1 MTLTVNKKDVILD
14 RLETLTVEQ
23 QDAVLEFIEF
33 LRYKAQKQEE
43 QVEEKQ
49 PISAYEAAQEFAGC
63 VDFGPGDLATNKKY
77 LKEIWR
83 SPCLALVSMPVK

>member
-1 MTLTVNKKDVILD
+1 MIMALTVNKKDVILD

-43 QVEEKQ
+43 QQLEEKQ

-77 LKEIWR
+77 LKE
-83 SPCLALVSMPVK
+83 MGKK